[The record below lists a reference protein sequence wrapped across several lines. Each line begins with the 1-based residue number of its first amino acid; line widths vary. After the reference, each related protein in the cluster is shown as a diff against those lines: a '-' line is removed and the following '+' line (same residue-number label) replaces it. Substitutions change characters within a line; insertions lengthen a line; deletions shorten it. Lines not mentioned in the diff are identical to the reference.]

1 MPETTK
7 LAPGVYV
14 SVTGS
19 PALMRLIPA
28 SCQPPIT
35 ALTSGDAFLPNGSDQ
50 TKLVV
55 LLYGWWYSEYPK
67 SASRLW
73 KSCGAGKLP
82 FAFSS
87 DCEPLSFVRESVRDP
102 SSEKSRD
109 NRHSTFVC
117 SAW

>member
-1 MPETTK
+1 
-7 LAPGVYV
+7 
-14 SVTGS
+14 
-19 PALMRLIPA
+19 MRLMPA

-35 ALTSGDAFLPNGSDQ
+35 TLRAGETMRNGSDH

-67 SASRLW
+67 SASRFR

-87 DCEPLSFVRESVRDP
+87 DWDPLSFVSESV
-102 SSEKSRD
+102 SELRIVTPLLM
-109 NRHSTFVC
+109 RHSNFVC
-117 SAW
+117 SAL